1 LDFRKAKKIHYLL
14 FTFMGLFHEKFVY
27 RFRQETICE
36 DTLKKN
42 HKKIIN
48 VLYQHDQITL
58 TEIGKLLDIE
68 KGSLTT
74 LIDSLEEKDFVTR
87 LNDPTDRR
95 KTLLTL
101 SPKGKEEMEKVMNV
115 FAQRIDES
123 LHKFD
128 PEEIEK
134 FQQSLEYV
142 VNILKKV

>member
-1 LDFRKAKKIHYLL
+1 
-14 FTFMGLFHEKFVY
+14 MGLFHEKFVY